1 MPMLNKSQIHIEK
14 QFEIKELMKGNIQM
28 YEHLYATYFNEL
40 ATYICSLNNNFG
52 QAEDIVQNVMLNI
65 WKNRSTLSIKTSL
78 RSYLYKA
85 SYNEFVRF
93 YNKRKREESFFIDL
107 KAEYLDYF
115 IEEKPDILADVLV
128 KVRFEIENLP
138 EKCKEIF
145 ILNKYEGLRYKEIS
159 EAKGISIKT
168 VEAHMTKAMKIL
180 RTKLGQSELF
190 LLFFTYLEQI
200 RNETD

>member
-28 YEHLYATYFNEL
+28 YEQLYATYFNEL

-78 RSYLYKA
+78 RNYLYKA

-115 IEEKPDILADVLV
+115 IEEKPDRLADVLI